1 MNEERLYHVLR
12 GPHVTEKTALQ
23 AEGSNLQVFKVDTTA
38 TKSEIKKAVQTL
50 FEVDVTNVRTIN
62 VKGKTKT
69 FSRRLGKR
77 SDWKK
82 AYVTLAEGQ
91 SIGDEQNP

>member
-23 AEGSNLQVFKVDTTA
+23 AETSNLQVFKVDKTA
-38 TKSEIKKAVQTL
+38 TKSEIKKAVQAI
-50 FEVDVTNVRTIN
+50 FEVDVTNVRTVN
-62 VKGKTKT
+62 VKGKTKM
-69 FSRRLGKR
+69 FSRRSGKR
-77 SDWKK
+77 NDWKK